1 MNKGVLLIHD
11 CNDTKSYWKR
21 YMYNPKM
28 IGKHFE
34 NMPINQCMPVNDK
47 TLPYT
52 KVREKSHTTMYI
64 TINKTAP
71 PR

>member
-1 MNKGVLLIHD
+1 
-11 CNDTKSYWKR
+11 
-21 YMYNPKM
+21 M

-52 KVREKSHTTMYI
+52 KVREKSRTTMYI

-71 PR
+71 PI